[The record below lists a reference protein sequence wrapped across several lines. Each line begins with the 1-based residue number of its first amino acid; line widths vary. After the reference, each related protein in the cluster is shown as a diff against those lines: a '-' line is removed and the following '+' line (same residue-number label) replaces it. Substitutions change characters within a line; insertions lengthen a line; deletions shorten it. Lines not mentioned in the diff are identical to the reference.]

1 MPAAGVIGDI
11 AYFAIGVVL
20 LAGAGLVGWRSWA
33 GPQRDWRS
41 ERGTWV
47 TAQVTS
53 IAEASRHPGLPYVE
67 LPAKL
72 QLSYTIDGHVYSA
85 RLALDRT
92 APGAYTRWQHLEV
105 FVPASN
111 PRRPRT
117 RHEENFEPEQLNGS
131 FLLVVLGLLVMAAGV
146 AIAIHGA

>member
-1 MPAAGVIGDI
+1 MIEDVVYFAAGL
-11 AYFAIGVVL
+11 VL

-33 GPQRDWRS
+33 GPQRDWHRK
-41 ERGTWV
+41 RGTWV

-53 IAEASRHPGLPYVE
+53 ITEASRHIGPPYVE
-67 LPAKL
+67 LPARL
-72 QLSYTIDGHVYSA
+72 QLSYTIADHAYSA
-85 RLALDRT
+85 KLALDRT
-92 APGAYTRWQHLEV
+92 QPGAYTRWQHLDV

-131 FLLVVLGLLVMAAGV
+131 LLLVILGLLVLAAG
-146 AIAIHGA
+146 IAITIRGS

>member
-1 MPAAGVIGDI
+1 VIEDA

-20 LAGAGLVGWRSWA
+20 LAGAGLTGWRSWA
-33 GPQRDWRS
+33 GPQRDWRRK
-41 ERGTWV
+41 RGTWV

-53 IAEASRHPGLPYVE
+53 IAEASRHPGPPYVV

-72 QLSYTIDGHVYSA
+72 QLSYTIDGHAYSA

-117 RHEENFEPEQLNGS
+117 RHEENFEPEHLNGS

-146 AIAIHGA
+146 AIIIHGS